1 MPGPVA
7 VANFE
12 GEGLFVVGQQNAVIV
27 EGGDDPLSVAHQR
40 VAQTLLD
47 PFGRFAGSGR
57 TGAARTQDRFGFRNE
72 GLGFG
77 EFFAVRFRVEFFLL
91 SPTSAAGA

>member
-47 PFGRFAGSGR
+47 PFGRFAGSAG
-57 TGAARTQDRFGFRNE
+57 TQDRFGLRDE
-72 GLGFG
+72 GFGFG